1 MVFNMVFNMAF
12 NLIFNLVAKLFS
24 SACARSKLCMSAA
37 VFAGLIML
45 GGCAPSE
52 TESERANAVYDE
64 LFMES
69 LRDSPEYMAY
79 MGMRERYDEWDDY
92 SQAAFDHNVAVSKRH
107 LARLE
112 TIDAEALDTSAT
124 LSLTLYRQRLENGLA
139 DTRWRYHGYPIN
151 QMFGVHS
158 SIPSFLINQ
167 HLIANVKEAEAYIAR
182 VRAVPEVLGH
192 VIEDLNIR
200 ADRGI
205 IAPKFVFPHSI
216 RDSQNIIAGINDGSG
231 ENPLMADFKGKLDK
245 LELDAA
251 AKAALVDQLGVALA
265 EHFAPAYLMLIETLQ
280 ALGERSE
287 GNFGVWR
294 LPDGAAYY
302 VNALKRMTT
311 TDMTPD
317 QIHQLGLDEVAR
329 IHDEMRDIMQQVGFE
344 GDLQDFFAF
353 MRTDPQFYLADTDEG
368 RQTYLDEAAR
378 VIDEMEERL
387 DELFYS
393 KPKARVK
400 VKAVEAFREKSA
412 GRAFYQRPAEDGSRP
427 GTYYANLYRM
437 QDMPTYDLE
446 ALAYHE
452 GIPGHHMQGT
462 ISQEQQGLPMFRR
475 HGGYTAYSEGWGL
488 YSEYIPKEMGLYS
501 NPYSDFGRLSM
512 EIWRACRLVVD
523 TGLHHKRWT
532 REQAI
537 DYLTANTSSSVEAN
551 TKAIERYMIM
561 PGQATAYKV
570 GMLKLLE
577 LREKARA
584 ALGDKFDIRGY
595 HEVVLSNGAVPLNV
609 LEDLVDDWVAE
620 TQG

>member
-1 MVFNMVFNMAF
+1 MGSALVSKMVSKMVSKIMVSLNTLVKRGLSLATLALLAF
-12 NLIFNLVAKLFS
+12 VAACTPNEPKPAGEIF
-24 SACARSKLCMSAA
+24 
-37 VFAGLIML
+37 
-45 GGCAPSE
+45 
-52 TESERANAVYDE
+52 DE

-69 LRDSPEYMAY
+69 LRESPEYMAY
-79 MGMRERYDEWDDY
+79 LGMRERYDEWNDY
-92 SQAAFDHNVAVSKRH
+92 SQASFDRSVAMSKDQ
-107 LARLE
+107 LARLRA
-112 TIDAEALDTSAT
+112 IDAEGLDKSEA
-124 LSLTLYRQRLENGLA
+124 LSLTLYSQRLENGLA
-139 DTRWRYHGYPIN
+139 DTQWRYHGYPVN

-167 HLIANVKEAEAYIAR
+167 HLIANKAEAEAYIAR
-182 VRAVPEVLGH
+182 VRAVPEVLSH

-200 ADRGI
+200 ADQGI

-216 RDSQNIIAGINDGSG
+216 RDSQNIIAGIGDDAGA
-231 ENPLMADFKGKLDK
+231 EQNPLVEDFKAKLGK
-245 LELDAA
+245 LELDESLRADLLA
-251 AKAALVDQLGVALA
+251 QLNQALA
-265 EHFAPAYLMLIETLQ
+265 EQFAPAYRELIVTLQ

-287 GNFGVWR
+287 GNFGVWS
-294 LPDGAAYY
+294 LPNGAAYY
-302 VNALKRMTT
+302 ANALKRITT

-329 IHDEMRDIMQQVGFE
+329 IQDEMRGIMQQVGFE
-344 GDLQDFFAF
+344 GDLQAFFEF
-353 MRTDPQFYLADTDEG
+353 MRSDPQFYLPDTDEG
-368 RQTYLDEAAR
+368 RQAYLDEAVR
-378 VIDEMEERL
+378 VIDEMEGRL

-393 KPKARVK
+393 KPKARVMI
-400 VKAVEAFREKSA
+400 KAVEAFREKSA

-570 GMLKLLE
+570 GMLKILE

-584 ALGDKFDIRGY
+584 ALGDQFDIRGY

-609 LEDLVDDWVAE
+609 LEALVDDWVAE

>member
-1 MVFNMVFNMAF
+1 MV
-12 NLIFNLVAKLFS
+12 
-24 SACARSKLCMSAA
+24 SK
-37 VFAGLIML
+37 IML
-45 GGCAPSE
+45 SLNTLVKRGLSLAALALLAFVAACTPNEPKPAGE
-52 TESERANAVYDE
+52 IFDE

-69 LRDSPEYMAY
+69 LRESPEYMAY
-79 MGMRERYDEWDDY
+79 LGMRERYDEWNDY
-92 SQAAFDHNVAVSKRH
+92 SQASFDRSVAMSKDQ
-107 LARLE
+107 LARLRA
-112 TIDAEALDTSAT
+112 IDAEGLDKSEA
-124 LSLTLYRQRLENGLA
+124 LSLTLYSQRLENGLA
-139 DTRWRYHGYPIN
+139 DTQWRYHGYPVN

-167 HLIANVKEAEAYIAR
+167 HLIANKAEAEAYIAR
-182 VRAVPEVLGH
+182 VRAVPEVLTH

-200 ADRGI
+200 ADQGI

-216 RDSQNIIAGINDGSG
+216 RDSQNIIAGIGDDAGA
-231 ENPLMADFKGKLDK
+231 EQNPLVEDFKAKLDK
-245 LELDAA
+245 LELDDSLRADLLA
-251 AKAALVDQLGVALA
+251 QLNQALA
-265 EHFAPAYLMLIETLQ
+265 EQFAPAYRELIVTLQ

-287 GNFGVWR
+287 GNFGVWS
-294 LPDGAAYY
+294 LPNGAAYY
-302 VNALKRMTT
+302 ANALKRITT

-329 IHDEMRDIMQQVGFE
+329 IQDEMRGIMQQVGFE
-344 GDLQDFFAF
+344 GDLQAFFEF
-353 MRTDPQFYLADTDEG
+353 MRSDPQFYLPDTDEG
-368 RQTYLDEAAR
+368 RQAYLDEAAR
-378 VIDEMEERL
+378 VIDEMEGRL

-393 KPKARVK
+393 KPKARVMI
-400 VKAVEAFREKSA
+400 KAVEAFREKSA

-532 REQAI
+532 REEAI
-537 DYLTANTSSSVEAN
+537 DYLTANTSSSVVAN

-570 GMLKLLE
+570 GMLKILE
-577 LREKARA
+577 LREKART
-584 ALGDKFDIRGY
+584 ALGDQFDIRGY
-595 HEVVLSNGAVPLNV
+595 HELVLSNGAVPLNV
-609 LEDLVDDWVAE
+609 LETLVDDWVAE

>member
-1 MVFNMVFNMAF
+1 MLSLNTLVKRGLSLAALALLAF
-12 NLIFNLVAKLFS
+12 VAACTPNEPKPAGEIF
-24 SACARSKLCMSAA
+24 
-37 VFAGLIML
+37 
-45 GGCAPSE
+45 
-52 TESERANAVYDE
+52 DE

-79 MGMRERYDEWDDY
+79 LGMRERYDEWNDY
-92 SQAAFDHNVAVSKRH
+92 SQASFDRSVAMSKDQ
-107 LARLE
+107 LARLRE
-112 TIDAEALDTSAT
+112 IDAEGLDKSEA
-124 LSLTLYRQRLENGLA
+124 LSLTLYSQRLENGLA
-139 DTRWRYHGYPIN
+139 DTQWRYHGYPVN

-167 HLIANVKEAEAYIAR
+167 HLIANKAEAEAYIAR
-182 VRAVPEVLGH
+182 VRAVPEVLSH

-200 ADRGI
+200 ADQGI

-216 RDSQNIIAGINDGSG
+216 RDSQNIIAGIGDDAGA
-231 ENPLMADFKGKLDK
+231 EQNPLVEDFKAKLDK
-245 LELDAA
+245 LELDDSLRADLLA
-251 AKAALVDQLGVALA
+251 QLNQALA
-265 EHFAPAYLMLIETLQ
+265 EQFAPAYRELIVTLQ

-287 GNFGVWR
+287 GNFGVWS
-294 LPDGAAYY
+294 LPNGAAYY
-302 VNALKRMTT
+302 ANALKRITT

-329 IHDEMRDIMQQVGFE
+329 IQDEMRGIMQQVGFE
-344 GDLQDFFAF
+344 GDLQAFFEF
-353 MRTDPQFYLADTDEG
+353 MRSDPQFYLPDTDEG
-368 RQTYLDEAAR
+368 RQAYLDEATR
-378 VIDEMEERL
+378 VIDEMEGRL

-393 KPKARVK
+393 KPKARVMI
-400 VKAVEAFREKSA
+400 KAVEAFREKSA

-532 REQAI
+532 REEAI
-537 DYLTANTSSSVEAN
+537 DYLTANTSSSVVAN

-570 GMLKLLE
+570 GMLKILE
-577 LREKARA
+577 LREKART
-584 ALGDKFDIRGY
+584 ALGDQFDIRGY
-595 HEVVLSNGAVPLNV
+595 HELVLSNGAVPLNV
-609 LEDLVDDWVAE
+609 LETLVDDWVAE

>member
-1 MVFNMVFNMAF
+1 MLSLNTLVKRGLSLAALALLAF
-12 NLIFNLVAKLFS
+12 VAACTPNEPKPAGEIF
-24 SACARSKLCMSAA
+24 
-37 VFAGLIML
+37 
-45 GGCAPSE
+45 
-52 TESERANAVYDE
+52 DE

-69 LRDSPEYMAY
+69 LRESPEYMAY
-79 MGMRERYDEWDDY
+79 LGMRERYDEWNDY
-92 SQAAFDHNVAVSKRH
+92 SQASFDRSVAMSKDQ
-107 LARLE
+107 LARLRE
-112 TIDAEALDTSAT
+112 IDAEGLDKSEA
-124 LSLTLYRQRLENGLA
+124 LSLTLYSQRLENGLA
-139 DTRWRYHGYPIN
+139 DTQWRYHGYPVN

-167 HLIANVKEAEAYIAR
+167 HLIANKAEAEAYIAR
-182 VRAVPEVLGH
+182 VRAVPEVLSH

-200 ADRGI
+200 ADQGI

-216 RDSQNIIAGINDGSG
+216 RDSQNIIAGIGDDAGA
-231 ENPLMADFKGKLDK
+231 EQNPLVEDFKAKLDK
-245 LELDAA
+245 LELDDSLRADLLA
-251 AKAALVDQLGVALA
+251 QLNQALA
-265 EHFAPAYLMLIETLQ
+265 EQFAPAYRELIVTLQ

-287 GNFGVWR
+287 GNFGVWS
-294 LPDGAAYY
+294 LPNGAAYY
-302 VNALKRMTT
+302 ANALKRITT

-329 IHDEMRDIMQQVGFE
+329 IQDEMRGIMQQVGFE
-344 GDLQDFFAF
+344 GDLQAFFEF
-353 MRTDPQFYLADTDEG
+353 MRSDPQFYLPDTDEG
-368 RQTYLDEAAR
+368 RQAYLDEAAR
-378 VIDEMEERL
+378 VIDEVEGRL
-387 DELFYS
+387 EELFYS
-393 KPKARVK
+393 KPKARVMI
-400 VKAVEAFREKSA
+400 KAVEAFREKSA

-532 REQAI
+532 REEAI
-537 DYLTANTSSSVEAN
+537 DYLTANTSSSVVAN

-570 GMLKLLE
+570 GMLKILE
-577 LREKARA
+577 LREKART
-584 ALGDKFDIRGY
+584 ALGDQFDIRGY
-595 HEVVLSNGAVPLNV
+595 HELVLSNGAVPLNV
-609 LEDLVDDWVAE
+609 LETLVDDWVAE

>member
-1 MVFNMVFNMAF
+1 MV
-12 NLIFNLVAKLFS
+12 
-24 SACARSKLCMSAA
+24 SK
-37 VFAGLIML
+37 IML
-45 GGCAPSE
+45 SLNTLVKRGLSLAALALLAFVAACTPNEPKPAGE
-52 TESERANAVYDE
+52 IFDE

-69 LRDSPEYMAY
+69 LRESPEYMAY
-79 MGMRERYDEWDDY
+79 LGMRERYDEWNDY
-92 SQAAFDHNVAVSKRH
+92 SQASFDRSVAMSKDQ
-107 LARLE
+107 LARLRE
-112 TIDAEALDTSAT
+112 IDAEGLDKSEA
-124 LSLTLYRQRLENGLA
+124 LSLTLYSQRLENGLA
-139 DTRWRYHGYPIN
+139 DTQWRYHGYPVN

-167 HLIANVKEAEAYIAR
+167 HLIANKAEAEAYIAR
-182 VRAVPEVLGH
+182 VRAVPEVLTH

-200 ADRGI
+200 ADQGI

-216 RDSQNIIAGINDGSG
+216 RDSQNIIAGIGDDAGA
-231 ENPLMADFKGKLDK
+231 EQNPLVEDFKAKLDR
-245 LELDAA
+245 LELDDSLRADLLA
-251 AKAALVDQLGVALA
+251 QLNQALA
-265 EHFAPAYLMLIETLQ
+265 EQFAPAYRELIVTLQ

-287 GNFGVWR
+287 GNFGVWS
-294 LPDGAAYY
+294 LPNGAAYY
-302 VNALKRMTT
+302 ANALKRITT

-329 IHDEMRDIMQQVGFE
+329 IQDEMRGIMQQVGFE
-344 GDLQDFFAF
+344 GDLQAFFEF
-353 MRTDPQFYLADTDEG
+353 MRSDPQFYLPDTDEG
-368 RQTYLDEAAR
+368 RQAYLDEAAR
-378 VIDEMEERL
+378 VIDEMEGRL

-393 KPKARVK
+393 KPKARVMI
-400 VKAVEAFREKSA
+400 KAVEAFREKSA

-532 REQAI
+532 REEAI
-537 DYLTANTSSSVEAN
+537 DYLTANTSSSVVAN

-570 GMLKLLE
+570 GMLKILE
-577 LREKARA
+577 LREKART
-584 ALGDKFDIRGY
+584 ALGDQFDIRGY
-595 HEVVLSNGAVPLNV
+595 HELVLSNGAVPLNV
-609 LEDLVDDWVAE
+609 LETLVDDWVAE

>member
-1 MVFNMVFNMAF
+1 MLSLNTLVKRGLSLAALALLAF
-12 NLIFNLVAKLFS
+12 VAACTPNEPKPAGEIF
-24 SACARSKLCMSAA
+24 
-37 VFAGLIML
+37 
-45 GGCAPSE
+45 
-52 TESERANAVYDE
+52 DE

-69 LRDSPEYMAY
+69 LRESPEYMAY
-79 MGMRERYDEWDDY
+79 LGMRERYDEWNDY
-92 SQAAFDHNVAVSKRH
+92 SQASFDRSVAMSKDQ
-107 LARLE
+107 LARLRE
-112 TIDAEALDTSAT
+112 IDAEGLDKSEA
-124 LSLTLYRQRLENGLA
+124 LSLTLYSQRLENGLA
-139 DTRWRYHGYPIN
+139 DTQWRYHGYPVN

-167 HLIANVKEAEAYIAR
+167 HLIANKAEAEAYIAR
-182 VRAVPEVLGH
+182 VRAVPEVLSH

-200 ADRGI
+200 ADQGI

-216 RDSQNIIAGINDGSG
+216 RDSQNIIAGIGDDAGA
-231 ENPLMADFKGKLDK
+231 EQNPLVEDFKAKLDK
-245 LELDAA
+245 LELDDSLRADLLA
-251 AKAALVDQLGVALA
+251 QLNQALA
-265 EHFAPAYLMLIETLQ
+265 EQFAPAYRELIVTLQ

-287 GNFGVWR
+287 GNFGVWS
-294 LPDGAAYY
+294 LPNGAAYY
-302 VNALKRMTT
+302 ANALKRITT

-329 IHDEMRDIMQQVGFE
+329 IQDEMRGIMQQVGFE
-344 GDLQDFFAF
+344 GDLQAFFEF
-353 MRTDPQFYLADTDEG
+353 MRSDPQFYLPDTDEG
-368 RQTYLDEAAR
+368 RQAYLDEATR
-378 VIDEMEERL
+378 VIDEMEGRL

-393 KPKARVK
+393 KPKARVMI
-400 VKAVEAFREKSA
+400 KAVEAFREKSA

-532 REQAI
+532 REEAI
-537 DYLTANTSSSVEAN
+537 DYLTANTSSSEVAN

-570 GMLKLLE
+570 GMLKILE
-577 LREKARA
+577 LREKART
-584 ALGDKFDIRGY
+584 ALGDQFDIRGY
-595 HEVVLSNGAVPLNV
+595 HELVLSNGAVPLNV
-609 LEDLVDDWVAE
+609 LETLVDDWVAE

>member
-1 MVFNMVFNMAF
+1 MVFIMSSRLKRCLYAPVFVVLAF
-12 NLIFNLVAKLFS
+12 LA
-24 SACARSKLCMSAA
+24 AC
-37 VFAGLIML
+37 V
-45 GGCAPSE
+45 PSQ
-52 TESERANAVYDE
+52 TESERANAIYDQ

-69 LRDSPEYMAY
+69 LSESPEYMAY
-79 MGMRERYDEWDDY
+79 LGMRERYDEWDDY
-92 SQAAFDHNVAVSKRH
+92 SQADFDKNLAISKDQ
-107 LARLE
+107 LARLQ
-112 TIDAEALDTSAT
+112 TIDTELLDPSAA

-139 DTRWRYHGYPIN
+139 DAQWRYYSYPVN

-167 HLIANVKEAEAYIAR
+167 HLIANTAEAEAYIAR

-200 ADRGI
+200 AEQGI

-216 RDSQNIIAGINDGSG
+216 RDSQNIIAGIGAGST
-231 ENPLMADFKGKLDK
+231 EQNPLLADFTGKLDK

-251 AKAALVDQLGVALA
+251 VKADLIAQLNAALA
-265 EHFAPAYLMLIETLQ
+265 EQFAPAYLQLIEALR

-294 LPDGAAYY
+294 LPNGAAYY
-302 VNALKRMTT
+302 ANALKRITT

-329 IHDEMRDIMQQVGFE
+329 IQDEMRGIMQQVGFE
-344 GDLQDFFAF
+344 GDLQAFFAF
-353 MRTDPQFYLADTDEG
+353 MRSDPQFYLPDTDEG
-368 RQTYLDEAAR
+368 RQAYLDEAAR
-378 VIDEMEERL
+378 VIDEMEGRL

-393 KPKARVK
+393 KPKARVMI
-400 VKAVEAFREKSA
+400 KAVEAFREKSA
-412 GRAFYQRPAEDGSRP
+412 GRAFYQRPAQDGSRP

-570 GMLKLLE
+570 GMLKILE

-584 ALGDKFDIRGY
+584 ALGDQFDIRGY

-609 LEDLVDDWVAE
+609 LEALVDDWVAE

>member
-1 MVFNMVFNMAF
+1 MV
-12 NLIFNLVAKLFS
+12 
-24 SACARSKLCMSAA
+24 SK
-37 VFAGLIML
+37 IML
-45 GGCAPSE
+45 SLNTLVKRGLSLAALALLAFVAACTPNEPKPAGE
-52 TESERANAVYDE
+52 IFDE

-69 LRDSPEYMAY
+69 LRESPEYMAY
-79 MGMRERYDEWDDY
+79 LGMRERYDEWNDY
-92 SQAAFDHNVAVSKRH
+92 SQASFDRSVAMSKDQ
-107 LARLE
+107 LARLRE
-112 TIDAEALDTSAT
+112 IDAEGLDKSEA
-124 LSLTLYRQRLENGLA
+124 LSLTLYSQRLENGLA
-139 DTRWRYHGYPIN
+139 DTQWRYHGYPVN

-167 HLIANVKEAEAYIAR
+167 HLIANKAEAEAYIAR
-182 VRAVPEVLGH
+182 VRAVPEVLSH

-200 ADRGI
+200 ADQGI

-216 RDSQNIIAGINDGSG
+216 RDSQNIIAGIGDDAGA
-231 ENPLMADFKGKLDK
+231 EQNPLVEDFKAKLDK
-245 LELDAA
+245 LELDDSLRADLLA
-251 AKAALVDQLGVALA
+251 QLNQALA
-265 EHFAPAYLMLIETLQ
+265 EQFAPAYRELIVTLQ

-287 GNFGVWR
+287 GNFGVWS
-294 LPDGAAYY
+294 LPNGAAYY
-302 VNALKRMTT
+302 ANALKRITT

-329 IHDEMRDIMQQVGFE
+329 IQDEMRGIMQQVGFD
-344 GDLQDFFAF
+344 GDLQAFFEF
-353 MRTDPQFYLADTDEG
+353 MRSDPQFYLPDTDEG
-368 RQTYLDEAAR
+368 RQAYLDEAAR
-378 VIDEMEERL
+378 VIDEMEGRL

-393 KPKARVK
+393 KPKARVMI
-400 VKAVEAFREKSA
+400 KAVEAFREKSA

-532 REQAI
+532 REEAI
-537 DYLTANTSSSVEAN
+537 DYLTANTSSSVVAN

-570 GMLKLLE
+570 GMLKILE
-577 LREKARA
+577 LREKART
-584 ALGDKFDIRGY
+584 ALGDQFDIRGY
-595 HEVVLSNGAVPLNV
+595 HELVLSNGAVPLNV
-609 LEDLVDDWVAE
+609 LETLVDDWVAE

>member
-1 MVFNMVFNMAF
+1 MLSLNTLVKRGLSLAALALLAF
-12 NLIFNLVAKLFS
+12 VAACTPNEPKPAGEIF
-24 SACARSKLCMSAA
+24 
-37 VFAGLIML
+37 
-45 GGCAPSE
+45 
-52 TESERANAVYDE
+52 DE

-69 LRDSPEYMAY
+69 LRESPEYMAY
-79 MGMRERYDEWDDY
+79 LGMRERYDEWNDY
-92 SQAAFDHNVAVSKRH
+92 SQASFDRSVAMSKDQ
-107 LARLE
+107 LARLRE
-112 TIDAEALDTSAT
+112 IDAEGLDKSEA
-124 LSLTLYRQRLENGLA
+124 LSLTLYSQRLENGLA
-139 DTRWRYHGYPIN
+139 DTQWRYHGYPVN

-167 HLIANVKEAEAYIAR
+167 HLIANKAEAEAYIAR
-182 VRAVPEVLGH
+182 VRAVPEVLTH

-200 ADRGI
+200 ADQGI

-216 RDSQNIIAGINDGSG
+216 RDSQNIIAGIGDDAGA
-231 ENPLMADFKGKLDK
+231 EQNPLVEDFKAKLDK
-245 LELDAA
+245 LELDDSLRADLLA
-251 AKAALVDQLGVALA
+251 QLNQALA
-265 EHFAPAYLMLIETLQ
+265 EQFAPAYRELIVTLQ

-287 GNFGVWR
+287 GNFGVWS
-294 LPDGAAYY
+294 LPNGAAYY
-302 VNALKRMTT
+302 ANALKRITT

-329 IHDEMRDIMQQVGFE
+329 IQDEMRGIMQQVGFE
-344 GDLQDFFAF
+344 GDLQAFFEF
-353 MRTDPQFYLADTDEG
+353 MRSDPQFYLPDTDEG
-368 RQTYLDEAAR
+368 RQAYLDEATR
-378 VIDEMEERL
+378 VIDEMEGRL

-393 KPKARVK
+393 KPKARVMI
-400 VKAVEAFREKSA
+400 KAVEAFREKSA

-532 REQAI
+532 REEAI
-537 DYLTANTSSSVEAN
+537 DYLTANTSSSVVAN

-570 GMLKLLE
+570 GMLKILE
-577 LREKARA
+577 LREKART
-584 ALGDKFDIRGY
+584 ALGDQFDIRGY
-595 HEVVLSNGAVPLNV
+595 HELVLSNGAVPLNV
-609 LEDLVDDWVAE
+609 LETLVDDWVAE

>member
-1 MVFNMVFNMAF
+1 MLSLNTLVKRGLSLAALALLAF
-12 NLIFNLVAKLFS
+12 VAACTPNEPKPAGEIF
-24 SACARSKLCMSAA
+24 
-37 VFAGLIML
+37 
-45 GGCAPSE
+45 
-52 TESERANAVYDE
+52 DE

-69 LRDSPEYMAY
+69 LRESPEYMAY
-79 MGMRERYDEWDDY
+79 LGMRERYDEWNDY
-92 SQAAFDHNVAVSKRH
+92 SQASFDRSVAMSKDQ
-107 LARLE
+107 LARLRE
-112 TIDAEALDTSAT
+112 IDAEGLDKSEA
-124 LSLTLYRQRLENGLA
+124 LSLTLYSQRLENGLA
-139 DTRWRYHGYPIN
+139 DTQWRYHGYPVN

-167 HLIANVKEAEAYIAR
+167 HLIANKAEAEAYIAR
-182 VRAVPEVLGH
+182 VRAVPEVLTH

-200 ADRGI
+200 ADQGI

-216 RDSQNIIAGINDGSG
+216 RDSQNIIAGIGDDAGA
-231 ENPLMADFKGKLDK
+231 EQNPLVEDFKAKLDK
-245 LELDAA
+245 LELDDSLRADLLA
-251 AKAALVDQLGVALA
+251 QLNQALA
-265 EHFAPAYLMLIETLQ
+265 EQFAPAYRELIVTLQ

-287 GNFGVWR
+287 GNFGVWS
-294 LPDGAAYY
+294 LPNGAAYY
-302 VNALKRMTT
+302 ANALKRITT

-329 IHDEMRDIMQQVGFE
+329 IQDEMRGIMQQVGFE
-344 GDLQDFFAF
+344 GDLQAFFEF
-353 MRTDPQFYLADTDEG
+353 MRSDPQFYLPDTDEG
-368 RQTYLDEAAR
+368 RQAYLDEAAR
-378 VIDEMEERL
+378 VIDEMEGRL

-393 KPKARVK
+393 KPKARVMI
-400 VKAVEAFREKSA
+400 KAVEAFREKSA

-532 REQAI
+532 REEAI
-537 DYLTANTSSSVEAN
+537 DYLTANTSSSVVAN

-570 GMLKLLE
+570 GMLKILE
-577 LREKARA
+577 LREKART
-584 ALGDKFDIRGY
+584 ALGDQFDIRGY
-595 HEVVLSNGAVPLNV
+595 HELVLSNGAVPLNV
-609 LEDLVDDWVAE
+609 LETLVDDWVAE

>member
-1 MVFNMVFNMAF
+1 MV
-12 NLIFNLVAKLFS
+12 
-24 SACARSKLCMSAA
+24 SK
-37 VFAGLIML
+37 IML
-45 GGCAPSE
+45 SLNTLVKRGLSLAALALLAFVAACTPNEPKPAGE
-52 TESERANAVYDE
+52 IFDE

-69 LRDSPEYMAY
+69 LRESPEYMAY
-79 MGMRERYDEWDDY
+79 LGMRERYDEWNDY
-92 SQAAFDHNVAVSKRH
+92 SQASFDRSVAMSKDQ
-107 LARLE
+107 LARLRE
-112 TIDAEALDTSAT
+112 IDAEGLDKSEA
-124 LSLTLYRQRLENGLA
+124 LSLTLYSQRLENGLA
-139 DTRWRYHGYPIN
+139 DTQWRYHGYPVN

-167 HLIANVKEAEAYIAR
+167 HLIANKAEAEAYIAR
-182 VRAVPEVLGH
+182 VRAVPEVLTH

-200 ADRGI
+200 ADQGI

-216 RDSQNIIAGINDGSG
+216 RDSQNIIAGIGDDAGA
-231 ENPLMADFKGKLDK
+231 EQNPLVEDFKAKLDK
-245 LELDAA
+245 LELDDSLRADLLA
-251 AKAALVDQLGVALA
+251 QLNQALA
-265 EHFAPAYLMLIETLQ
+265 EQFAPAYRELIVTLQ

-287 GNFGVWR
+287 GNFGVWS
-294 LPDGAAYY
+294 LPNGAAYY
-302 VNALKRMTT
+302 ANALKRITT

-329 IHDEMRDIMQQVGFE
+329 IQDEMRGIMQQVGFE
-344 GDLQDFFAF
+344 GDLQAFFEF
-353 MRTDPQFYLADTDEG
+353 MRSDPQFYLPDTDEG
-368 RQTYLDEAAR
+368 RQAYLDEAAR
-378 VIDEMEERL
+378 VIDEMEGRL

-393 KPKARVK
+393 KPKARVMI
-400 VKAVEAFREKSA
+400 KAVEAFREKSA

-532 REQAI
+532 REEAI
-537 DYLTANTSSSVEAN
+537 DYLTANTSSSVVAN

-570 GMLKLLE
+570 GMLKILE
-577 LREKARA
+577 LREKART
-584 ALGDKFDIRGY
+584 ALGDQFDIRGY
-595 HEVVLSNGAVPLNV
+595 HELVLSNGAVPLNV
-609 LEDLVDDWVAE
+609 LETLVDDWVAE

>member
-1 MVFNMVFNMAF
+1 M
-12 NLIFNLVAKLFS
+12 
-24 SACARSKLCMSAA
+24 SK
-37 VFAGLIML
+37 
-45 GGCAPSE
+45 
-52 TESERANAVYDE
+52 D
-64 LFMES
+64 
-69 LRDSPEYMAY
+69 
-79 MGMRERYDEWDDY
+79 
-92 SQAAFDHNVAVSKRH
+92 Q
-107 LARLE
+107 LARLRE
-112 TIDAEALDTSAT
+112 IDAEGLDKSEA
-124 LSLTLYRQRLENGLA
+124 LSLTLYSQRLENGLA
-139 DTRWRYHGYPIN
+139 DTQWRYHGYPVN

-167 HLIANVKEAEAYIAR
+167 HLIANKAEAEAYIAR
-182 VRAVPEVLGH
+182 VRAVPEVLSH

-200 ADRGI
+200 ADQGI

-216 RDSQNIIAGINDGSG
+216 RDSQNIIAGIGDDAGA
-231 ENPLMADFKGKLDK
+231 EQNPLVEDFKAKLDK
-245 LELDAA
+245 LELDDSLRADLLA
-251 AKAALVDQLGVALA
+251 QLNQALA
-265 EHFAPAYLMLIETLQ
+265 EQFAPAYRELIVTLQ

-287 GNFGVWR
+287 GNFGVWS
-294 LPDGAAYY
+294 LPNGAAYY
-302 VNALKRMTT
+302 ANALKRITT

-329 IHDEMRDIMQQVGFE
+329 IQDEMRGIMQQVGFE
-344 GDLQDFFAF
+344 GDLQAFFEF
-353 MRTDPQFYLADTDEG
+353 MRSDPQFYLPDTDEG
-368 RQTYLDEAAR
+368 RQAYLDEATR
-378 VIDEMEERL
+378 VIDEMEGRL

-393 KPKARVK
+393 QPKARVMI
-400 VKAVEAFREKSA
+400 KAVEAFREKSA

-532 REQAI
+532 REEAI
-537 DYLTANTSSSVEAN
+537 DYLTANTSSSVVAN

-570 GMLKLLE
+570 GMLKILE
-577 LREKARA
+577 LREKART
-584 ALGDKFDIRGY
+584 ALGDQFDIRGY
-595 HEVVLSNGAVPLNV
+595 HELVLSNGAVPLNV
-609 LEDLVDDWVAE
+609 LETLVDDWVAE

>member
-1 MVFNMVFNMAF
+1 MLSLNTLVKRGLSLAALALLAF
-12 NLIFNLVAKLFS
+12 VAACTPNEPKPAGEIF
-24 SACARSKLCMSAA
+24 
-37 VFAGLIML
+37 
-45 GGCAPSE
+45 
-52 TESERANAVYDE
+52 DE

-69 LRDSPEYMAY
+69 LRESPEYMAY
-79 MGMRERYDEWDDY
+79 LGMRERYDEWNDY
-92 SQAAFDHNVAVSKRH
+92 SQASFDRSVAMSKDQ
-107 LARLE
+107 LARLRE
-112 TIDAEALDTSAT
+112 IDAEGLDKSEA
-124 LSLTLYRQRLENGLA
+124 LSLTLYSQRLENGLA
-139 DTRWRYHGYPIN
+139 DTQWRYHGYPVN

-167 HLIANVKEAEAYIAR
+167 HLIANKAEAEAYIAR
-182 VRAVPEVLGH
+182 VRAVPEVLSH

-200 ADRGI
+200 ADQGI

-216 RDSQNIIAGINDGSG
+216 RDSQNIIAGIGDDAGA
-231 ENPLMADFKGKLDK
+231 EQNPLVEDFKAKLDK
-245 LELDAA
+245 LELDDSLRADLLA
-251 AKAALVDQLGVALA
+251 QLNQALA
-265 EHFAPAYLMLIETLQ
+265 EQFAPAYRELIVTLQ

-287 GNFGVWR
+287 GNFGVWS
-294 LPDGAAYY
+294 LPNGAAYY
-302 VNALKRMTT
+302 ANALKRITT

-329 IHDEMRDIMQQVGFE
+329 IQDEMRGIMQQVGFE
-344 GDLQDFFAF
+344 GDLQAFFEF
-353 MRTDPQFYLADTDEG
+353 MRSDPQFYLPDTDEG
-368 RQTYLDEAAR
+368 RQAYLDEAAR
-378 VIDEMEERL
+378 VIDEMEGRL

-393 KPKARVK
+393 KPKARVMI
-400 VKAVEAFREKSA
+400 KAVEAFREKSA

-532 REQAI
+532 REEAI
-537 DYLTANTSSSVEAN
+537 DYLTANTSSSVVAN

-570 GMLKLLE
+570 GMLKILE
-577 LREKARA
+577 LREKART
-584 ALGDKFDIRGY
+584 ALGDQFDIRGY
-595 HEVVLSNGAVPLNV
+595 HELVLSNGAVPL
-609 LEDLVDDWVAE
+609 ETLVDDWVAE